1 MTLPYAIAATRGP
14 TAPHAGEGACPHD
27 AVNEPFSIA
36 RVSDHAHELV
46 DVLLGAVS
54 GLKDRIVAL
63 VMYRNPVRSL
73 VALVAWLTS
82 VSNGARAVAWLWL
95 LAALDLRDTLAGVR
109 EDDKAKQGHNIVPRV
124 ARPQFPML
132 AWAKAIATGT
142 KSKPHPTS
150 DEEFQAAKK
159 SARGDA
165 ESVAIELMLE
175 EWRASGKVKV
185 VEEEDEEEDVVDEDD
200 YKSKK
205 PMKRF
210 RSIHILKPFLEPVQ
224 RLLLGLLL
232 PLRALAALAN
242 GRADPVATAT
252 LAAACLA
259 IGLGTMFYAHFIHSY
274 VMWALGWFF
283 TILLYII
290 GVALFGPQNYF
301 LVKAH
306 VKKKR
311 ERQRLRA
318 LAGFDP
324 NGHAALQIQDF
335 YRAIPA
341 SAIPCPTLSTR
352 HCATQASTPR
362 SSRI

>member
-1 MTLPYAIAATRGP
+1 M
-14 TAPHAGEGACPHD
+14 
-27 AVNEPFSIA
+27 
-36 RVSDHAHELV
+36 
-46 DVLLGAVS
+46 LGAVS

-210 RSIHILKPFLEPVQ
+210 RSLDPCGNQRYGARRHRHDVDGRRVQ
-224 RLLLGLLL
+224 
-232 PLRALAALAN
+232 
-242 GRADPVATAT
+242 
-252 LAAACLA
+252 
-259 IGLGTMFYAHFIHSY
+259 
-274 VMWALGWFF
+274 
-283 TILLYII
+283 
-290 GVALFGPQNYF
+290 
-301 LVKAH
+301 
-306 VKKKR
+306 
-311 ERQRLRA
+311 E
-318 LAGFDP
+318 
-324 NGHAALQIQDF
+324 
-335 YRAIPA
+335 
-341 SAIPCPTLSTR
+341 
-352 HCATQASTPR
+352 
-362 SSRI
+362 

>member
-46 DVLLGAVS
+46 DVLLGAMS

-109 EDDKAKQGHNIVPRV
+109 EDDKAAQGHNIVPRV

-142 KSKPHPTS
+142 KAVQHPTS

-185 VEEEDEEEDVVDEDD
+185 VEEEEEEEDVVDEDD

-205 PMKRF
+205 PMKKF

-232 PLRALAALAN
+232 PLRALRALSN

-259 IGLGTMFYAHFIHSY
+259 VGLGTMIYAHFIHSY
-274 VMWALGWFF
+274 VMWLLGWFF

-290 GVALFGPQNYF
+290 GVALFGPVHKSKFHGAF
-301 LVKAH
+301 L
-306 VKKKR
+306 
-311 ERQRLRA
+311 
-318 LAGFDP
+318 
-324 NGHAALQIQDF
+324 HAIDAT
-335 YRAIPA
+335 PA
-341 SAIPCPTLSTR
+341 R
-352 HCATQASTPR
+352 
-362 SSRI
+362 

>member
-1 MTLPYAIAATRGP
+1 MPG
-14 TAPHAGEGACPHD
+14 AP
-27 AVNEPFSIA
+27 
-36 RVSDHAHELV
+36 
-46 DVLLGAVS
+46 
-54 GLKDRIVAL
+54 VAL
-63 VMYRNPVRSL
+63 I
-73 VALVAWLTS
+73 
-82 VSNGARAVAWLWL
+82 
-95 LAALDLRDTLAGVR
+95 DF
-109 EDDKAKQGHNIVPRV
+109 H
-124 ARPQFPML
+124 
-132 AWAKAIATGT
+132 TG
-142 KSKPHPTS
+142 
-150 DEEFQAAKK
+150 
-159 SARGDA
+159 
-165 ESVAIELMLE
+165 
-175 EWRASGKVKV
+175 
-185 VEEEDEEEDVVDEDD
+185 
-200 YKSKK
+200 
-205 PMKRF
+205 
-210 RSIHILKPFLEPVQ
+210 IHILKPFLEPVQ

-232 PLRALAALAN
+232 PLRALRALSN

-259 IGLGTMFYAHFIHSY
+259 VGLGTMIYAHFIHSY
-274 VMWALGWFF
+274 VMWLLGWFF

-362 SSRI
+362 S

>member
-1 MTLPYAIAATRGP
+1 
-14 TAPHAGEGACPHD
+14 
-27 AVNEPFSIA
+27 
-36 RVSDHAHELV
+36 
-46 DVLLGAVS
+46 
-54 GLKDRIVAL
+54 
-63 VMYRNPVRSL
+63 
-73 VALVAWLTS
+73 
-82 VSNGARAVAWLWL
+82 
-95 LAALDLRDTLAGVR
+95 
-109 EDDKAKQGHNIVPRV
+109 
-124 ARPQFPML
+124 
-132 AWAKAIATGT
+132 
-142 KSKPHPTS
+142 
-150 DEEFQAAKK
+150 
-159 SARGDA
+159 
-165 ESVAIELMLE
+165 
-175 EWRASGKVKV
+175 
-185 VEEEDEEEDVVDEDD
+185 
-200 YKSKK
+200 
-205 PMKRF
+205 MKRF

-274 VMWALGWFF
+274 VMWLLGWFF

-311 ERQRLRA
+311 ERQRMRA

-335 YRAIPA
+335 YRKYTKKLKNLAAEARKRAHDEKLAAVWKSISA
-341 SAIPCPTLSTR
+341 SGGSIDGD
-352 HCATQASTPR
+352 AT
-362 SSRI
+362 

>member
-1 MTLPYAIAATRGP
+1 M
-14 TAPHAGEGACPHD
+14 
-27 AVNEPFSIA
+27 
-36 RVSDHAHELV
+36 
-46 DVLLGAVS
+46 LGAVS

-175 EWRASGKVKV
+175 EWRASGRVKV

-259 IGLGTMFYAHFIHSY
+259 VGLGTMIYAPIIH
-274 VMWALGWFF
+274 
-283 TILLYII
+283 
-290 GVALFGPQNYF
+290 
-301 LVKAH
+301 
-306 VKKKR
+306 R
-311 ERQRLRA
+311 
-318 LAGFDP
+318 
-324 NGHAALQIQDF
+324 
-335 YRAIPA
+335 
-341 SAIPCPTLSTR
+341 
-352 HCATQASTPR
+352 
-362 SSRI
+362 

>member
-1 MTLPYAIAATRGP
+1 VTLPYAIAAARGP

-46 DVLLGAVS
+46 DVLLGAMS

-185 VEEEDEEEDVVDEDD
+185 VEEEEEEEDVVDEDD

-210 RSIHILKPFLEPVQ
+210 RSLDPCGNQ
-224 RLLLGLLL
+224 RYGA
-232 PLRALAALAN
+232 RRHRHDVD
-242 GRADPVATAT
+242 GRRV
-252 LAAACLA
+252 
-259 IGLGTMFYAHFIHSY
+259 
-274 VMWALGWFF
+274 
-283 TILLYII
+283 
-290 GVALFGPQNYF
+290 
-301 LVKAH
+301 
-306 VKKKR
+306 R
-311 ERQRLRA
+311 E
-318 LAGFDP
+318 
-324 NGHAALQIQDF
+324 
-335 YRAIPA
+335 
-341 SAIPCPTLSTR
+341 
-352 HCATQASTPR
+352 
-362 SSRI
+362 

>member
-1 MTLPYAIAATRGP
+1 M
-14 TAPHAGEGACPHD
+14 
-27 AVNEPFSIA
+27 
-36 RVSDHAHELV
+36 
-46 DVLLGAVS
+46 
-54 GLKDRIVAL
+54 
-63 VMYRNPVRSL
+63 
-73 VALVAWLTS
+73 
-82 VSNGARAVAWLWL
+82 
-95 LAALDLRDTLAGVR
+95 
-109 EDDKAKQGHNIVPRV
+109 
-124 ARPQFPML
+124 
-132 AWAKAIATGT
+132 
-142 KSKPHPTS
+142 
-150 DEEFQAAKK
+150 
-159 SARGDA
+159 
-165 ESVAIELMLE
+165 
-175 EWRASGKVKV
+175 
-185 VEEEDEEEDVVDEDD
+185 
-200 YKSKK
+200 
-205 PMKRF
+205 
-210 RSIHILKPFLEPVQ
+210 
-224 RLLLGLLL
+224 
-232 PLRALAALAN
+232 RALAALAN

-274 VMWALGWFF
+274 VMWLIGWFV

-352 HCATQASTPR
+352 HCATQASIPR
-362 SSRI
+362 SSRT

>member
-1 MTLPYAIAATRGP
+1 M
-14 TAPHAGEGACPHD
+14 
-27 AVNEPFSIA
+27 
-36 RVSDHAHELV
+36 
-46 DVLLGAVS
+46 
-54 GLKDRIVAL
+54 
-63 VMYRNPVRSL
+63 
-73 VALVAWLTS
+73 
-82 VSNGARAVAWLWL
+82 
-95 LAALDLRDTLAGVR
+95 
-109 EDDKAKQGHNIVPRV
+109 
-124 ARPQFPML
+124 
-132 AWAKAIATGT
+132 
-142 KSKPHPTS
+142 
-150 DEEFQAAKK
+150 
-159 SARGDA
+159 
-165 ESVAIELMLE
+165 
-175 EWRASGKVKV
+175 
-185 VEEEDEEEDVVDEDD
+185 
-200 YKSKK
+200 
-205 PMKRF
+205 
-210 RSIHILKPFLEPVQ
+210 KPFLEPIQ

-232 PLRALAALAN
+232 PLRALNALAT

-259 IGLGTMFYAHFIHSY
+259 IGLGTMIYAHFIHSY
-274 VMWALGWFF
+274 VMWLIGWFC

-335 YRAIPA
+335 YRALSA
-341 SAIPCPTLSTR
+341 SGRSLDPSTR